1 MCRLLMSWYVLQYQA
16 ICNHIIDSFSV
27 TQDAEFIIIDLT
39 TVWKGKKIQGHWLNS
54 LISLL
59 SQTSALVY
67 LSRL

>member
-39 TVWKGKKIQGHWLNS
+39 TVWKGKEYRAIDWTLWFHYYHKPVHWS
-54 LISLL
+54 I
-59 SQTSALVY
+59 
-67 LSRL
+67 